1 MHYLRRR
8 AALSRPR
15 RRDLND
21 QPLLHALAHGL
32 TPLAQAS
39 LDGTTVAANASR
51 HQLVNLAKVGQRL
64 AQLAQAIMADEESP
78 GAVSAGA
85 GAPAPPLACAVGTA
99 ADLNRGPTRTG
110 HSPGIAPLVLVVAA
124 PALATAV
131 LTLVV
136 AALARPRWMAATPRG
151 RRGQG
156 RRLHQA
162 QARLAER
169 QTRNQ
174 GQRPCKRQVADASV
188 LSPADPEAVVGRDQ
202 EGVYRP
208 LYNIQILDDLDAP
221 FILADDVLGQPNA
234 AGTMGPL
241 RQRLRAGL
249 GRPLQRLRADSA

>member
-1 MHYLRRR
+1 LPAIR
-8 AALSRPR
+8 
-15 RRDLND
+15 
-21 QPLLHALAHGL
+21 
-32 TPLAQAS
+32 
-39 LDGTTVAANASR
+39 VAASR
-51 HQLVNLAKVGQRL
+51 
-64 AQLAQAIMADEESP
+64 
-78 GAVSAGA
+78 
-85 GAPAPPLACAVGTA
+85 
-99 ADLNRGPTRTG
+99 
-110 HSPGIAPLVLVVAA
+110 LVV
-124 PALATAV
+124 P
-131 LTLVV
+131 

-169 QTRNQ
+169 PTRNQ

-208 LYNIQILDDLDAP
+208 LYNIQILDNLDAP

-249 GRPLQRLRADSA
+249 GRPLQRLRAASA